1 MKQNETSGQTIE
13 RLAKRVEFLEN
24 GINNLMM
31 FCFDENHKV
40 RETNDD
46 HLFNLWSCIDG
57 LHGRIMNLTK
67 KVSDLEDKR
76 GMAGN
81 DRS

>member
-31 FCFDENHKV
+31 FCFDENHKIK
-40 RETNDD
+40 ETGDD
-46 HLFNLWSCIDG
+46 ILFGMFSCIDE
-57 LHGRIMNLTK
+57 LHGRIRRLNK
-67 KVSDLEDKR
+67 QIAELEDKL
-76 GMAGN
+76 GVTEKL
-81 DRS
+81 

>member
-40 RETNDD
+40 RETGDD
-46 HLFNLWSCIDG
+46 YLFDLWSCIDG
-57 LHGRIMNLTK
+57 LHGKIRNLHKQK
-67 KVSDLEDKR
+67 KR
-76 GMAGN
+76 T
-81 DRS
+81 RR

>member
-40 RETNDD
+40 RETGDD
-46 HLFNLWSCIDG
+46 YLFDMFSCIDG
-57 LHGRIMNLTK
+57 LHGKIRKLNEQIK
-67 KVSDLEDKR
+67 ELEDKI
-76 GMAGN
+76 GLIDN